1 MSSPGSGPD
10 RPDGLVPEQA
20 PADEAPPV
28 EPLGRS
34 AAAGTLWL
42 TAAQWVMRL
51 TGLITVAILTRLL
64 TPEDFGVVAAA
75 MTVTPFLLLLA
86 DLGLS
91 TYVIQ
96 VKHADQ
102 RLLSTAFWYSLSMA
116 IALMAAIAVFAPVI
130 AALFNLPGAAPVLR
144 GCSLAAGFIV
154 LCSVP
159 AALLRREMKF
169 RLLSLQWLFSAVI
182 AQVVAIVLAVRGA
195 GAWAL
200 VSQLVVAEAISCVLC
215 WKAAHWRPRFQFS
228 KPEFFAMA
236 KFGNKVVTV
245 DLIVAMRPAAEA
257 AIISTVL
264 GPAALGYLSI
274 AQRLVQVMQD
284 LGGKALVPVSTVVFA
299 KVRESPERLQ
309 TAYVKALSIAYAA
322 VSPLMTVV
330 VVGGTLVV
338 PLLFGQ
344 GWDESVPV
352 AQALGLAAILTLG
365 AIIDQRL
372 FYGTGKPGRW
382 LAYAACFG
390 ALEIAVTALVAHKGL
405 NWVAIG
411 FVFVALVATVVRW
424 LLVGRLLGIRPRRLA
439 AVFAAACAAVA
450 GSAGAGLLALN
461 LTAGWAQLWSLAAVI
476 PAIGVVHLA
485 IVRVVSPEVYRTV
498 LALVPRPRSADEST

>member
-1 MSSPGSGPD
+1 MSSPGGRSD
-10 RPDGLVPEQA
+10 KSEALDPEDLPGA
-20 PADEAPPV
+20 EAPV

-42 TAAQWVMRL
+42 TAAQWLMRL
-51 TGLITVAILTRLL
+51 TGLATIAILTRLL

-91 TYVIQ
+91 TYVLQ
-96 VKHADQ
+96 VKRADQ
-102 RLLSTAFWYSLSMA
+102 RLLSTAFWHSLTMA
-116 IALMAAIAVFAPVI
+116 IVLMAAVAAFAPVI
-130 AALFNLPGAAPVLR
+130 ASLFDLPKAAPVLR
-144 GCSLAAGFIV
+144 GCSLAAGFII

-159 AALLRREMKF
+159 AALLRREMRF
-169 RLLSLQWLFSAVI
+169 RALSLQWLASAVI
-182 AQVVAIVLAVRGA
+182 AQVVAVVLAFRGA

-200 VSQLVVAEAISCVLC
+200 VSQLVIAEAISCVLV
-215 WKAAHWRPRFQFS
+215 WQAARWRPTLQFS
-228 KPEFFAMA
+228 KSEFFDMA
-236 KFGNKVVTV
+236 KFGNKVIAADV
-245 DLIVAMRPAAEA
+245 IVAMRPAAEA

-264 GPAALGYLSI
+264 GPAALGFLSI
-274 AQRLVQVMQD
+274 AQRLVQVTQD

-309 TAYVKALSIAYAA
+309 SAYLKALGIAYAA

-344 GWDESVPV
+344 GWDHSVPV
-352 AQALGLAAILTLG
+352 AQALSLAAILTLG

-372 FYGTGKPGRW
+372 HYGIGRPGRW
-382 LAYAACFG
+382 LVYAGCIG
-390 ALEIAVTALVAHKGL
+390 AVEIAVTALVAHNGL

-411 FVFVALVATVVRW
+411 FVSVAFVATVIRW
-424 LLVGRLLGIRPRRLA
+424 VLVGRLLDIPPRTLA
-439 AVFAAACAAVA
+439 RVFAAASVAVA
-450 GSAGAGLLALN
+450 GSAGAGLLVLS
-461 LTAGWAQLWSLAAVI
+461 LTGGWAPAWSLAAVMV
-476 PAIGVVHLA
+476 AVGVVHIG
-485 IVRVVSPEVYRTV
+485 IVRVVSPDVYRTV
-498 LALVPRPRSADEST
+498 RSLVHRAPELDESL